1 MLLGAGGDE
10 PDRRG
15 ETASPPPSPIIDD
28 ETGGRYM
35 TFLRQ
40 SLSFYAHASADW
52 VQGDAIGF
60 AWVLRCS
67 LPTRPQHCGLKR
79 AASARNVEIIRE
91 LAAGDGWVSLV
102 TA

>member
-15 ETASPPPSPIIDD
+15 ETASPPPLPIIGDAK
-28 ETGGRYM
+28 GGRYM

-40 SLSFYAHASADW
+40 RLSFYAHRPADW
-52 VQGDAIGF
+52 VRVDSIGF

-67 LPTRPQHCGLKR
+67 FPTRPQHCGLER
-79 AASARNVEIIRE
+79 AASARIVEIIRE
-91 LAAGDGWVSLV
+91 LAAGDGSVSLV

>member
-15 ETASPPPSPIIDD
+15 ETASPPPSPIIGDAKD
-28 ETGGRYM
+28 GRYM

-60 AWVLRCS
+60 AWVLRWS
-67 LPTRPQHCGLKR
+67 LPTRRQHCGFQR
-79 AASARNVEIIRE
+79 AASARIVEIIE
-91 LAAGDGWVSLV
+91 EFTVGDGWVSLV